1 MAPTDTG
8 PQPTA
13 PSFGNSSNRAR
24 VTRGHGEGEGHL
36 RLDAACG
43 VHPVSED
50 EASSASA
57 YAGFGV
63 ALAGAVVRGSLAV
76 GFYVGELDARARP
89 TQFSESARARL
100 TGAPSVC
107 LGIKD

>member
-1 MAPTDTG
+1 MD
-8 PQPTA
+8 
-13 PSFGNSSNRAR
+13 FVVL

-76 GFYVGELDARARP
+76 GVYVGAVDGDDVSLHTP
-89 TQFSESARARL
+89 ILQQTSEQVVEDSFVGLLSEPVAEV
-100 TGAPSVC
+100 GE
-107 LGIKD
+107 

>member
-1 MAPTDTG
+1 MNLDLVVL
-8 PQPTA
+8 
-13 PSFGNSSNRAR
+13 

-50 EASSASA
+50 ESSLASA

-63 ALAGAVVRGSLAV
+63 ALAGAVV
-76 GFYVGELDARARP
+76 
-89 TQFSESARARL
+89 
-100 TGAPSVC
+100 
-107 LGIKD
+107 